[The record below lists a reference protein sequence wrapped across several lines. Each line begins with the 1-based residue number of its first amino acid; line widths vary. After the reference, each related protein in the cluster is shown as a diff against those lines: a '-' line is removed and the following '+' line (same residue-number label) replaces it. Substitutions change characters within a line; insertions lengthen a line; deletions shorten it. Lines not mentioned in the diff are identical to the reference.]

1 VYAAT
6 LGRVLDDTDLLTIE
20 QLATETGMS
29 VRNLRSH
36 RTAGLLPPPHV
47 RDRVGYYGPEHTERV
62 KLVQELQAMGFNLK
76 GIKRLLDE
84 TRGDPSQLL
93 SLKRVISA
101 PFETEEP
108 RVYSLRDLAER
119 LGPDVPP
126 DALDKA
132 VEVGLLIPLAD
143 GQYEAPAPS
152 LIEIA
157 QEVVARGVPLAHALQ
172 VFVKVRERCEQIGR
186 EFVRLF
192 LNDLWKP
199 FVGDGY
205 PEDRWGTV
213 EESIERL
220 RPLSSQAV
228 LAIYQITMSS
238 EVERAFG
245 RELERLSKRG

>member
-1 VYAAT
+1 MSH
-6 LGRVLDDTDLLTIE
+6 DDHLLTIE
-20 QLATETGMS
+20 QLATATGMS

-62 KLVQELQAMGFNLK
+62 RLVQELQAMGFNLR
-76 GIKRLLDE
+76 GIRRLLDE

-93 SLKRVISA
+93 SLKRVISV

-108 RVYSLRDLAER
+108 RVYSLQDLAER
-119 LGPDVPP
+119 FGPDIPP
-126 DALDKA
+126 NALDKA
-132 VEVGLLIPLAD
+132 IEVGILIPLAD

-152 LIEIA
+152 LVEIA
-157 QEVVARGVPLAHALQ
+157 QEVVARGVPLEHALTA
-172 VFVKVRERCEQIGR
+172 FVKVRERCEQIGR

-192 LNDLWKP
+192 LNDVWKP
-199 FVGDGY
+199 FAGDGY
-205 PEDRWGTV
+205 PEGRWGEV

-228 LAIYQITMSS
+228 LAIYQLTMSS

-245 RELERLSKRG
+245 RELERLSRRR

>member
-1 VYAAT
+1 VSDAT
-6 LGRVLDDTDLLTIE
+6 EADLLTIE
-20 QLATETGMS
+20 QLATTTGMS

-76 GIKRLLDE
+76 GIKRLLEE
-84 TRGDPSQLL
+84 THGDPSQLL
-93 SLKRVISA
+93 SLKRVISV

-108 RVYSLRDLAER
+108 RVYSLEDLAER
-119 LGPDVPP
+119 LGPDIPQ
-126 DALDKA
+126 DALEKA
-132 VEVGLLIPLAD
+132 VEVGLLIPMPD

-172 VFVKVRERCEQIGR
+172 VFVKVRERSEQIGR

-199 FVGDGY
+199 FVSDGY
-205 PEDRWGTV
+205 PDERWTEV
-213 EESIERL
+213 VESIERL

-228 LAIYQITMSS
+228 LAIYQLTMSS

-245 RELERLSKRG
+245 REMERLSKRR